1 MTIKKQFFALVLIL
15 SYSIFSSA
23 ETSDISLLIKE
34 CNEGRANSCGQ
45 AGVYYENSENAD
57 LKKAEQMYS
66 AGCDLDDMF
75 SCGALIYLPDDND
88 SFNKI
93 NNLQTDIHKNTS
105 ATNNSFNSL
114 DETIASF
121 NHRNLSTDLKKI
133 FSTFNDYCAQGEGK
147 ACLYSGVMNN
157 YGLGTKRNLKKAISN
172 YESACDSNISKA
184 CYNLGFMY
192 EYGNGVVKSI
202 KTSLSLFERGCALND
217 GKACNSA
224 GFLYEYGKGI
234 KQNKGTAA
242 KYFEKGCDL
251 NVGQACRNR
260 AWLYVKGKGKYH
272 DPNMAFSY
280 FFKGC
285 ELNDVKSCSSVGYSY
300 LHGSGTKKKDLEMA
314 RKYYKIAC
322 TRGHKK
328 SCSFK

>member
-1 MTIKKQFFALVLIL
+1 MTIKKQLFALVLIL

-23 ETSDISLLIKE
+23 ETSDISFLIKE

-75 SCGALIYLPDDND
+75 SCGALIYLPDDKD

-93 NNLQTDIHKNTS
+93 NKLQTDIHKNTS

-121 NHRNLSTDLKKI
+121 NHRNLSTNLKKI

-184 CYNLGFMY
+184 CYNLGFM
-192 EYGNGVVKSI
+192 
-202 KTSLSLFERGCALND
+202 
-217 GKACNSA
+217 
-224 GFLYEYGKGI
+224 YEYGKGI

-300 LHGSGTKKKDLEMA
+300 LHGSGTKKDLEMA

-322 TRGHKK
+322 TRDHKK

>member
-1 MTIKKQFFALVLIL
+1 MTIKKHSFALVLIL

-23 ETSDISLLIKE
+23 EASDISFLIKE

-45 AGVYYENSENAD
+45 AGVYFENSENAD

-105 ATNNSFNSL
+105 TANNSFNSL
-114 DETIASF
+114 EETIASF

-184 CYNLGFMY
+184 CYNLGFM
-192 EYGNGVVKSI
+192 
-202 KTSLSLFERGCALND
+202 
-217 GKACNSA
+217 
-224 GFLYEYGKGI
+224 YEYGKGI

-300 LHGSGTKKKDLEMA
+300 LHGSGTKKDLEMA

-322 TRGHKK
+322 KRGHKK

>member
-1 MTIKKQFFALVLIL
+1 MTIKKQLFALVLIL

-23 ETSDISLLIKE
+23 ETSDIYFLIKE

-75 SCGALIYLPDDND
+75 SCGALIYLPDDKD

-93 NNLQTDIHKNTS
+93 NKLQTDIHKNTS

-242 KYFEKGCDL
+242 KYFEKGCE
-251 NVGQACRNR
+251 C
-260 AWLYVKGKGKYH
+260 
-272 DPNMAFSY
+272 
-280 FFKGC
+280 
-285 ELNDVKSCSSVGYSY
+285 
-300 LHGSGTKKKDLEMA
+300 
-314 RKYYKIAC
+314 
-322 TRGHKK
+322 
-328 SCSFK
+328 

>member
-1 MTIKKQFFALVLIL
+1 MTIKKHSFALVLIL

-23 ETSDISLLIKE
+23 EASDISLLIKE
-34 CNEGRANSCGQ
+34 CDEGRANSCGQ

-105 ATNNSFNSL
+105 AANNSFNSL

-121 NHRNLSTDLKKI
+121 NHRTLSTDLKKI

-242 KYFEKGCDL
+242 KYFEKGC
-251 NVGQACRNR
+251 
-260 AWLYVKGKGKYH
+260 
-272 DPNMAFSY
+272 
-280 FFKGC
+280 

-300 LHGSGTKKKDLEMA
+300 LHGSGTKKDLEMA

>member
-1 MTIKKQFFALVLIL
+1 MTIKKQLFALVLIL

-23 ETSDISLLIKE
+23 EASDISLLIKE
-34 CNEGRANSCGQ
+34 CDEGRANSCGQ

-75 SCGALIYLPDDND
+75 SCGALIYLPDDKD

-93 NNLQTDIHKNTS
+93 NKLQTDIHKNTS

-121 NHRNLSTDLKKI
+121 NHRNLSTNLKKI

-192 EYGNGVVKSI
+192 EYG
-202 KTSLSLFERGCALND
+202 
-217 GKACNSA
+217 
-224 GFLYEYGKGI
+224 KGI

-272 DPNMAFSY
+272 DPNMAFPY

-300 LHGSGTKKKDLEMA
+300 LHGSGTKKDLEMA

>member
-1 MTIKKQFFALVLIL
+1 MTIKKQFFALLLIL

-23 ETSDISLLIKE
+23 EASDISLLIKE
-34 CNEGRANSCGQ
+34 CDEGRANSCGQ

-75 SCGALIYLPDDND
+75 SCGALIYLPDDKD

-93 NNLQTDIHKNTS
+93 NKLQTDIHKNTS

-192 EYGNGVVKSI
+192 EYG
-202 KTSLSLFERGCALND
+202 
-217 GKACNSA
+217 
-224 GFLYEYGKGI
+224 KGI

-300 LHGSGTKKKDLEMA
+300 LHGSGTKKDLEMA

>member
-1 MTIKKQFFALVLIL
+1 MTIKKQLFALVLIL

-23 ETSDISLLIKE
+23 EASDISLLIKE
-34 CNEGRANSCGQ
+34 CDEGRANSCGQ

-75 SCGALIYLPDDND
+75 SCGALIYLPDDKD

-93 NNLQTDIHKNTS
+93 NKLQTDIHKNTS

-192 EYGNGVVKSI
+192 EYG
-202 KTSLSLFERGCALND
+202 
-217 GKACNSA
+217 
-224 GFLYEYGKGI
+224 KGI

-300 LHGSGTKKKDLEMA
+300 LHGSGTKKDLEMA

-322 TRGHKK
+322 KRGHKK

>member
-1 MTIKKQFFALVLIL
+1 
-15 SYSIFSSA
+15 
-23 ETSDISLLIKE
+23 
-34 CNEGRANSCGQ
+34 
-45 AGVYYENSENAD
+45 
-57 LKKAEQMYS
+57 MYS

-105 ATNNSFNSL
+105 TANNSFNSL
-114 DETIASF
+114 EETIASF

-242 KYFEKGCDL
+242 KYFEKGC
-251 NVGQACRNR
+251 
-260 AWLYVKGKGKYH
+260 
-272 DPNMAFSY
+272 
-280 FFKGC
+280 
-285 ELNDVKSCSSVGYSY
+285 ELNDAKSCSSVGYSY
-300 LHGSGTKKKDLEMA
+300 LHGSGTKKILRWLESTTKLPVHVVTK
-314 RKYYKIAC
+314 RVVHSSKY
-322 TRGHKK
+322 
-328 SCSFK
+328 

>member
-23 ETSDISLLIKE
+23 EVSDISLLIKE
-34 CNEGRANSCGQ
+34 CDEGRANSCGQ

-75 SCGALIYLPDDND
+75 SCGALIYLPDDKD

-93 NNLQTDIHKNTS
+93 NKLQTDIHKNTS

-121 NHRNLSTDLKKI
+121 NHRNLSTNLKKI

-184 CYNLGFMY
+184 CYNL
-192 EYGNGVVKSI
+192 
-202 KTSLSLFERGCALND
+202 
-217 GKACNSA
+217 
-224 GFLYEYGKGI
+224 
-234 KQNKGTAA
+234 
-242 KYFEKGCDL
+242 
-251 NVGQACRNR
+251 
-260 AWLYVKGKGKYH
+260 
-272 DPNMAFSY
+272 NM
-280 FFKGC
+280 
-285 ELNDVKSCSSVGYSY
+285 
-300 LHGSGTKKKDLEMA
+300 EMA
-314 RKYYKIAC
+314 
-322 TRGHKK
+322 
-328 SCSFK
+328 

>member
-1 MTIKKQFFALVLIL
+1 MTIKKHSFALVLIL

-23 ETSDISLLIKE
+23 EASDISFLIKE

-45 AGVYYENSENAD
+45 AGVYFENSENAD

-105 ATNNSFNSL
+105 TANNSFNSL
-114 DETIASF
+114 EETIASF

-242 KYFEKGCDL
+242 KYFEKGC
-251 NVGQACRNR
+251 
-260 AWLYVKGKGKYH
+260 
-272 DPNMAFSY
+272 
-280 FFKGC
+280 
-285 ELNDVKSCSSVGYSY
+285 ELNDAKSCSSVGYSY
-300 LHGSGTKKKDLEMA
+300 LHGSGTKKDLEMA

>member
-23 ETSDISLLIKE
+23 EASDISLLIKE
-34 CNEGRANSCGQ
+34 CDEGRANSCGQ

-75 SCGALIYLPDDND
+75 SCGALIYLPDDKD

-93 NNLQTDIHKNTS
+93 NKLQTDIHKNTS

-121 NHRNLSTDLKKI
+121 NHRNLSTNLKKI

-184 CYNLGFMY
+184 CYNLGFM
-192 EYGNGVVKSI
+192 
-202 KTSLSLFERGCALND
+202 
-217 GKACNSA
+217 
-224 GFLYEYGKGI
+224 YEYGKGI

-300 LHGSGTKKKDLEMA
+300 LHGSGTKKDLEMA

>member
-1 MTIKKQFFALVLIL
+1 MTIKKHSFALVLIF

-23 ETSDISLLIKE
+23 ETSDISFLIKE

-75 SCGALIYLPDDND
+75 SCGALIYLPDDKD

-93 NNLQTDIHKNTS
+93 NNSQTDIHKNTS
-105 ATNNSFNSL
+105 AANNSFNSL

-121 NHRNLSTDLKKI
+121 NHRTLSTDLKKI

-172 YESACDSNISKA
+172 YESACDSNISKP
-184 CYNLGFMY
+184 CYNLGFM
-192 EYGNGVVKSI
+192 
-202 KTSLSLFERGCALND
+202 
-217 GKACNSA
+217 
-224 GFLYEYGKGI
+224 YEYGKGI

-251 NVGQACRNR
+251 NVGLACRNR

-300 LHGSGTKKKDLEMA
+300 LHGSGTKKDLEMA

>member
-1 MTIKKQFFALVLIL
+1 MTIKKQFVALVLIL

-23 ETSDISLLIKE
+23 EASDISLLIKE
-34 CNEGRANSCGQ
+34 CDEGRANSCGQ

-75 SCGALIYLPDDND
+75 SCGALIYLPDDKD

-93 NNLQTDIHKNTS
+93 NKLQTDIHKNTS

-192 EYGNGVVKSI
+192 EYG
-202 KTSLSLFERGCALND
+202 
-217 GKACNSA
+217 
-224 GFLYEYGKGI
+224 KGI

-300 LHGSGTKKKDLEMA
+300 LHGSGTKKDLEMA

-322 TRGHKK
+322 TRDHKK

>member
-23 ETSDISLLIKE
+23 EASDISLLIKE
-34 CNEGRANSCGQ
+34 CDEGRANSCGQ

-75 SCGALIYLPDDND
+75 SCGALIYLPDDKD

-121 NHRNLSTDLKKI
+121 NHRNLSTNLKKI
-133 FSTFNDYCAQGEGK
+133 FSTFNDYCTQGEGK

-184 CYNLGFMY
+184 CYNLGFM
-192 EYGNGVVKSI
+192 
-202 KTSLSLFERGCALND
+202 
-217 GKACNSA
+217 
-224 GFLYEYGKGI
+224 YEYGKGI

-300 LHGSGTKKKDLEMA
+300 LHGSGTKKDLEMA

>member
-23 ETSDISLLIKE
+23 EASDISLLIKE
-34 CNEGRANSCGQ
+34 CDEGRANSCGQ

-75 SCGALIYLPDDND
+75 SCGALIYLPDDKD

-93 NNLQTDIHKNTS
+93 NKLQTDIHKNTS

-192 EYGNGVVKSI
+192 EYG
-202 KTSLSLFERGCALND
+202 
-217 GKACNSA
+217 
-224 GFLYEYGKGI
+224 KGI

-300 LHGSGTKKKDLEMA
+300 LHGSGTKKDLEMA

>member
-157 YGLGTKRNLKKAISN
+157 YG
-172 YESACDSNISKA
+172 
-184 CYNLGFMY
+184 
-192 EYGNGVVKSI
+192 
-202 KTSLSLFERGCALND
+202 
-217 GKACNSA
+217 
-224 GFLYEYGKGI
+224 
-234 KQNKGTAA
+234 
-242 KYFEKGCDL
+242 
-251 NVGQACRNR
+251 
-260 AWLYVKGKGKYH
+260 
-272 DPNMAFSY
+272 
-280 FFKGC
+280 
-285 ELNDVKSCSSVGYSY
+285 
-300 LHGSGTKKKDLEMA
+300 
-314 RKYYKIAC
+314 
-322 TRGHKK
+322 
-328 SCSFK
+328 

>member
-66 AGCDLDDMF
+66 AGCYLDDMF

-133 FSTFNDYCAQGEGK
+133 FSTFNDYCAQGE
-147 ACLYSGVMNN
+147 
-157 YGLGTKRNLKKAISN
+157 
-172 YESACDSNISKA
+172 
-184 CYNLGFMY
+184 
-192 EYGNGVVKSI
+192 
-202 KTSLSLFERGCALND
+202 
-217 GKACNSA
+217 
-224 GFLYEYGKGI
+224 
-234 KQNKGTAA
+234 
-242 KYFEKGCDL
+242 
-251 NVGQACRNR
+251 
-260 AWLYVKGKGKYH
+260 
-272 DPNMAFSY
+272 
-280 FFKGC
+280 
-285 ELNDVKSCSSVGYSY
+285 
-300 LHGSGTKKKDLEMA
+300 
-314 RKYYKIAC
+314 
-322 TRGHKK
+322 
-328 SCSFK
+328 

>member
-1 MTIKKQFFALVLIL
+1 MTIKKQFVALVLIL
-15 SYSIFSSA
+15 AYSIFSSA
-23 ETSDISLLIKE
+23 EASDISLLIKE
-34 CNEGRANSCGQ
+34 CDEGRANSCGQ

-75 SCGALIYLPDDND
+75 SCGALIYLPDDKD

-93 NNLQTDIHKNTS
+93 NKLQTDIHKNTS

-133 FSTFNDYCAQGEGK
+133 FSTFNDYCAQGKGK

-192 EYGNGVVKSI
+192 EYG
-202 KTSLSLFERGCALND
+202 
-217 GKACNSA
+217 
-224 GFLYEYGKGI
+224 KGI

-260 AWLYVKGKGKYH
+260 TWMYVKGKGKYH

-300 LHGSGTKKKDLEMA
+300 LHGSGTKKDLEMA

>member
-1 MTIKKQFFALVLIL
+1 MTIKKQLFALVLIL

-23 ETSDISLLIKE
+23 EASDISLLIKE
-34 CNEGRANSCGQ
+34 CDEGRANSCGQ

-75 SCGALIYLPDDND
+75 SCGALIYLPDDKD

-93 NNLQTDIHKNTS
+93 NKLQTDIHKNTS

-192 EYGNGVVKSI
+192 EYG
-202 KTSLSLFERGCALND
+202 
-217 GKACNSA
+217 
-224 GFLYEYGKGI
+224 KGI

-260 AWLYVKGKGKYH
+260 AWLYVKGKVKYH

-300 LHGSGTKKKDLEMA
+300 LHGSGTKKDLEMA

>member
-23 ETSDISLLIKE
+23 EASDISLLIKE
-34 CNEGRANSCGQ
+34 CDEGRANSCGQ

-75 SCGALIYLPDDND
+75 SCGALIYLPDDKD

-93 NNLQTDIHKNTS
+93 NKLQTDIHKNTS

-121 NHRNLSTDLKKI
+121 NHRNLSTNLKKI

-242 KYFEKGCDL
+242 KYFEKGC
-251 NVGQACRNR
+251 
-260 AWLYVKGKGKYH
+260 
-272 DPNMAFSY
+272 
-280 FFKGC
+280 

-300 LHGSGTKKKDLEMA
+300 LHGSGTKKDLEMA

>member
-1 MTIKKQFFALVLIL
+1 MTIKKQFVALVLIL

-23 ETSDISLLIKE
+23 EASDISLLIKE
-34 CNEGRANSCGQ
+34 CDEGRANSCGQ
-45 AGVYYENSENAD
+45 AGIYYENSENAD

-75 SCGALIYLPDDND
+75 SCGALIYLPDDKD

-93 NNLQTDIHKNTS
+93 NKLQTDIHKNTS

-121 NHRNLSTDLKKI
+121 NHRNLSTNLKKI

-192 EYGNGVVKSI
+192 EYGNGV
-202 KTSLSLFERGCALND
+202 E
-217 GKACNSA
+217 KAS
-224 GFLYEYGKGI
+224 
-234 KQNKGTAA
+234 
-242 KYFEKGCDL
+242 
-251 NVGQACRNR
+251 RR
-260 AWLYVKGKGKYH
+260 H
-272 DPNMAFSY
+272 
-280 FFKGC
+280 
-285 ELNDVKSCSSVGYSY
+285 
-300 LHGSGTKKKDLEMA
+300 
-314 RKYYKIAC
+314 
-322 TRGHKK
+322 
-328 SCSFK
+328 